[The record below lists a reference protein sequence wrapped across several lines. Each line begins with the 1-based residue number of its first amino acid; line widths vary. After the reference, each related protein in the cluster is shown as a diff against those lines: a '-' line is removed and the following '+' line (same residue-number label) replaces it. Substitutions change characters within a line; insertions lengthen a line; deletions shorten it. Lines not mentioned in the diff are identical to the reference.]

1 MRRSL
6 LVRPLSSSSR
16 DGLVVPVADASS
28 WKEFVRQNVGR
39 LRSSKCL
46 LVQSSSLPESSSNK
60 KRNEFMQRL
69 NQSVER
75 NVSVSRLQY
84 NIPIVPMNISS
95 AVPTLS
101 ELKGGVELAQRSG
114 TTMIVGMGS
123 GSAMDLAKSIS
134 ISTNQPCILCP
145 NTLGGI
151 MASSNPIPLHL
162 DPHEEALLP
171 APWYNQ
177 STLPEMEIVLD
188 SQDIILPFSMERQ
201 DNIVINKER
210 RDDAT
215 YSGAS
220 SCPTLIDATLSSLVI
235 STLSSDNNNN
245 NNDDDDIRQSCM
257 QTCIS
262 LLKQIDTHIHHSSNG
277 NDGDG
282 TIDFSK
288 EFVQDCTPNAILAMR
303 QAGQLFMQQNNNDNI
318 RSIPLALTCA
328 LLPKY
333 FPHANMISFT
343 SSMVHALS
351 SLEIPP
357 SLFPYIPRMS
367 SFVEG
372 TPNLEEMMDFIDT
385 NAALINCQDH
395 DPSILQHILSQ
406 SLQS

>member
-6 LVRPLSSSSR
+6 LVRHLSRSG
-16 DGLVVPVADASS
+16 DGLVMPVVDASS
-28 WKEFVRQNVGR
+28 WKEFVRQNIGR

-46 LVQSSSLPESSSNK
+46 LVQSSTLPDSSK
-60 KRNEFMQRL
+60 NEFMQRL
-69 NQSVER
+69 NKSVER
-75 NVSVSRLQY
+75 NVSVSRMQY
-84 NIPIVPMNISS
+84 NIPIVPIHISS

-101 ELKGGVELAQRSG
+101 ELKGGIELVQRSG
-114 TTMIVGMGS
+114 TTIIVGMGS

-134 ISTNQPCILCP
+134 MSTNQPCILCP
-145 NTLGGI
+145 NTLGGV

-162 DPHEEALLP
+162 DPHEEALVP
-171 APWYNQ
+171 APWNNQ
-177 STLPEMEIVLD
+177 STPPEMEIVLD
-188 SQDIILPFSMERQ
+188 PNDVILPFLMERQ
-201 DNIVINKER
+201 DNVVVNKQR

-220 SCPTLIDATLSSLVI
+220 SCPTLMDAALSSLVI
-235 STLSSDNNNN
+235 STLSPDNHN
-245 NNDDDDIRQSCM
+245 DIRQSCM
-257 QTCIS
+257 QICAS
-262 LLKQIDTHIHHSSNG
+262 LLEQIDTHIQSTNG
-277 NDGDG
+277 NDGSVEL
-282 TIDFSK
+282 SK

-303 QAGQLFMQQNNNDNI
+303 QAGQLLMQQNNNDNI
-318 RSIPLALTCA
+318 RSIPLALICA

-351 SLEIPP
+351 PLEIPP
-357 SLFPYIPRMS
+357 CLFPYIPRMS

-372 TPNLEEMMDFIDT
+372 TPNIEEMIDCIDT

-395 DPSILQHILSQ
+395 DPSILQHIISQ